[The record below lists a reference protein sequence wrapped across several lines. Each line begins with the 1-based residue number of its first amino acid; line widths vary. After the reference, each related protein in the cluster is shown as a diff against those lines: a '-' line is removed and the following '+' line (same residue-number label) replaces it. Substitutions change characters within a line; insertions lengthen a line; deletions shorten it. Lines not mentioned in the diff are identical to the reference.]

1 MNRMAIKTWQWFERV
16 WKYRFALSACNV
28 KRRVLVRLSFWSGEN
43 GSFGISFVENQ
54 VTLEFPSQHL
64 KQTLMGK
71 YFLFYASAWKLLSIS
86 TRTNISQHYQK
97 STLTFRSRDEE
108 LTTGRGT
115 GCEIIPLSCSL
126 AGKRESSHC
135 CQKLS
140 DRKSVIRETRDD
152 VIRTSSLSREK
163 VHSSLKQTF
172 FCWIKKSRY
181 FSSSTSLSPTAT
193 KKIKQPAETQLFRLN
208 LIMSSGPLIKYSQK
222 D

>member
-1 MNRMAIKTWQWFERV
+1 MLSDVYLSDYRSEAERMEVLESLSWKIKSHSNFPHSIWSRRWWESIFSFTQARGSCS
-16 WKYRFALSACNV
+16 RFPLA
-28 KRRVLVRLSFWSGEN
+28 
-43 GSFGISFVENQ
+43 
-54 VTLEFPSQHL
+54 
-64 KQTLMGK
+64 QT
-71 YFLFYASAWKLLSIS
+71 FLSI
-86 TRTNISQHYQK
+86 IKK

-126 AGKRESSHC
+126 VAGKRESSHC

-193 KKIKQPAETQLFRLN
+193 KKIKQPAEIQLFRLN